1 MPDLIVES
9 TETLGYA
16 VAGVALW
23 RILLSFLILVLAL
36 FAKAVVSRL
45 AGIYVKRLVERTS
58 FQFDDV
64 LFEAAKSPAS
74 WAAALVVV
82 YYALKPLQIPESYE
96 AFLAKAMSAIVALLV
111 MFFFIRLIDGLA
123 EHLKPRVAKTET
135 TLDDAVIPALKT
147 ASKIVVIVVSLI
159 WILSNF
165 GYPVA
170 SILAGLGIG
179 GLAVALA
186 AQGTL
191 ANWFG
196 AVMIF
201 ADRPF
206 AAGDVVTI
214 GDFTGS
220 VEQVGLRSTRLRTMD
235 GTLVTIPNSTVA
247 NAHINNISKM
257 PCRKSNFT
265 LGLTYDTP
273 AEKVEEALSILKD
286 ILEQHPGIRKDYVV
300 RFEAFADF
308 SLNIRVIYFTLTPD
322 WAQWLAVAEEVNLSI
337 LRRFNASHLDFA
349 FPTQTLYLKPP
360 QPYPSRATH
369 VES

>member
-1 MPDLIVES
+1 M
-9 TETLGYA
+9 
-16 VAGVALW
+16 
-23 RILLSFLILVLAL
+23 
-36 FAKAVVSRL
+36 
-45 AGIYVKRLVERTS
+45 
-58 FQFDDV
+58 
-64 LFEAAKSPAS
+64 
-74 WAAALVVV
+74 
-82 YYALKPLQIPESYE
+82 
-96 AFLAKAMSAIVALLV
+96 
-111 MFFFIRLIDGLA
+111 
-123 EHLKPRVAKTET
+123 
-135 TLDDAVIPALKT
+135 
-147 ASKIVVIVVSLI
+147 SLI

-220 VEQVGLRSTRLRTMD
+220 VKQVGLRSTRLRTMD

-265 LGLTYDTP
+265 LGLTYDAS

-300 RFEAFADF
+300 RLKP
-308 SLNIRVIYFTLTPD
+308 SPTSP
-322 WAQWLAVAEEVNLSI
+322 SI
-337 LRRFNASHLDFA
+337 SASSIHPHPQLGPMARRPRRSQPLHPPPLNASHLDFA
-349 FPTQTLYLKPP
+349 FPTQTLP
-360 QPYPSRATH
+360 QTLPAANPGPDH
-369 VES
+369 VVAAQP